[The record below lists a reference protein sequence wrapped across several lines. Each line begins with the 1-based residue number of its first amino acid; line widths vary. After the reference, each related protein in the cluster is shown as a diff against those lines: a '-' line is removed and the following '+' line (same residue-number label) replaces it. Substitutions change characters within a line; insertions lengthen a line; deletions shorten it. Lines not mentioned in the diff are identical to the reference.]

1 MRFQS
6 IKTIVPGGAAKW
18 LAVVCGTLAAA
29 FAQAEPIT
37 ALGESGYFRVTAQS
51 ELDPIPINQMHSWVL
66 QVATAAG
73 VPVEDA
79 QISVGGGMPDH
90 DHGLPTAPR
99 VTTNL
104 KNGSYLLEGIR
115 FHMNGR
121 WEISIAVVTPERRDV
136 VVLELEL

>member
-1 MRFQS
+1 MHA
-6 IKTIVPGGAAKW
+6 IVAGGAMKW
-18 LAVVCGTLAAA
+18 LAVVCATLAAVLA
-29 FAQAEPIT
+29 HAEPIT
-37 ALGESGYFRVTAQS
+37 ALGKSGYFRVTAQS
-51 ELDPIPINQMHSWVL
+51 QLDPIPINQMHSWVL

-73 VPVEDA
+73 APVDDA
-79 QISVGGGMPDH
+79 QITVNGGMPDH

-121 WEISIAVVTPERRDV
+121 WEVSIAVVTPERRDV